1 MSRAKK
7 ILITSFILF
16 NFLAMIRVHLSFDN
30 NSVRDLYKPIDP
42 YLSFFSLYQSWN
54 MFSPD
59 PARTQAYI
67 SAEVEFD
74 DGSKDTYVFPRAS
87 EMGIIQKYVNGE
99 RYRVIT
105 ENIRNDNNSFMWHD
119 TAKFALRKL
128 KEKNFHKVPMRV
140 DLVRH
145 WDEIPDAAQ
154 KFIPHL
160 SKATSYKS
168 YKFFTHEVF

>member
-16 NFLAMIRVHLSFDN
+16 NFLAMIRVHLSFEN
-30 NSVRDLYKPIDP
+30 NFVRDLYKPVDP

-54 MFSPD
+54 MFSPN
-59 PARTQAYI
+59 PARSEAYI
-67 SAEVEFD
+67 TAEVVFD
-74 DGSKDTYVFPRAS
+74 DGSKDTFVFPRAS
-87 EMGIIQKYVNGE
+87 EMGLIQKYVNGE
-99 RYRVIT
+99 RYRVLT
-105 ENIRNDNNSFMWHD
+105 ENIRNDANSFMWQD

-128 KEKNFHKVPMRV
+128 KEKNFHKIPMKV

-145 WDEIPDAAQ
+145 WYEIPDAS
-154 KFIPHL
+154 KEFKPHL
-160 SKATSYKS
+160 KKTTSYNS